1 MEPLQPYPH
10 CVDCLM
16 SLARQSADMAAGGN
30 PALFEKA
37 AAAAMEIL
45 QDSEGKGM
53 SSPEIANEM
62 LRVVSRVSGVSDP
75 FARFKSQEMERA
87 GHIMEG
93 LGGYVGRD
101 LRSRVILSVL
111 GNSLDFFKDPEHA
124 MSQIPD
130 RIREGLSFSYDDVDR
145 LDAFLSGRPGLVLYL
160 TDNSGEIYFDIPL
173 YEYLRQRSGRT
184 VLVVKGGPALNDLT
198 RADLKHAGLEGSFD
212 EVLDTGTDGAG
223 IEWKRVSPSFLDLVG
238 EADLILSKGMA
249 NFETVYPRDLA
260 LPVFFLFKVK
270 CEPIQEYI
278 QAPVESYVALWREGT
293 GT

>member
-30 PALFEKA
+30 PALFEEA

-93 LGGYVGRD
+93 LGSVGRD

-124 MSQIPD
+124 MSQIPE

-173 YEYLRQRSGRT
+173 YEYLRERSGRT

-278 QAPVESYVALWREGT
+278 KAPVESYVALWRDGT
-293 GT
+293 KM